1 MTGWDLGRVV
11 DTLLCGDQT
20 NWVMPVEN
28 PSQFLAHSRC
38 SVMVDTLKLLEGTKV
53 QHGAGLFSGTL
64 SGWLAGGSR
73 SRDGQHSVAC
83 GPSGSRAW
91 SLENGVLHPGVD
103 PKPHFHHGLHLSCL
117 LSRLWLRPSKTA
129 AVCVAAPVS
138 SPGLDPAVLVEG
150 LVKPGMPVFP

>member
-1 MTGWDLGRVV
+1 MGLASSLELCLAGWQGGAGAEMGSTVWPVALQAAGPGVSRTGW
-11 DTLLCGDQT
+11 
-20 NWVMPVEN
+20 
-28 PSQFLAHSRC
+28 
-38 SVMVDTLKLLEGTKV
+38 
-53 QHGAGLFSGTL
+53 
-64 SGWLAGGSR
+64 
-73 SRDGQHSVAC
+73 
-83 GPSGSRAW
+83 
-91 SLENGVLHPGVD
+91 VLHPGVD